1 MKENKQ
7 TWQHIPEAELPWQ
20 YKYPHSAVA
29 NDCVIF
35 TYQDSELKVL
45 LIRRGEGPHTGT
57 WALPGGFLKNTETA
71 PQGALRE
78 LHEETGL
85 GIMLSSDLKLFG
97 VYSDP
102 KRDPRERVISI
113 AWYAFTRPSEVQG
126 GSDADKAAW
135 FKLDE
140 LPPLAFDHRKI
151 LEDAR
156 KQLKRDIY
164 FEPIGFELLD
174 EEFTLPDLRRLY
186 EKILG
191 RKFDPRNFQRKMLA
205 SNILEDTGLKEGWE
219 CSHNTAYARNI
230 TYDSKII
237 GSKIGRAAPL
247 YRLNKAKYQQFKDEE
262 NLEF

>member
-7 TWQHIPEAELPWQ
+7 TWQHVPGAEFPWQ

-45 LIRRGEGPHTGT
+45 LIRRGEGPHTGV
-57 WALPGGFLKNTETA
+57 WALPGGFLVNTETA
-71 PQGALRE
+71 RQGAIRE

-85 GIMLSSDLKLFG
+85 GLTLSSPLKQFG

-113 AWYAFTRPSEVQG
+113 AWYAFVRPSEVHG
-126 GSDADKAAW
+126 GSDAEKADW
-135 FKLDE
+135 FSIDE
-140 LPPLAFDHRKI
+140 LPLLAFDHKKI
-151 LEDAR
+151 LEDAK

-219 CSHNTAYARNI
+219 YSHHNFSESR
-230 TYDSKII
+230 
-237 GSKIGRAAPL
+237 IGRAAPL
-247 YRLNKAKYQQFKDEE
+247 YRLDLAKYHQLKDDN

>member
-113 AWYAFTRPSEVQG
+113 SWYAFTRPSEVQG
-126 GSDADKAAW
+126 GSDADKAACT
-135 FKLDE
+135 
-140 LPPLAFDHRKI
+140 AKI
-151 LEDAR
+151 ER
-156 KQLKRDIY
+156 
-164 FEPIGFELLD
+164 F
-174 EEFTLPDLRRLY
+174 
-186 EKILG
+186 
-191 RKFDPRNFQRKMLA
+191 
-205 SNILEDTGLKEGWE
+205 
-219 CSHNTAYARNI
+219 TAYAE
-230 TYDSKII
+230 SLKE
-237 GSKIGRAAPL
+237 L
-247 YRLNKAKYQQFKDEE
+247 
-262 NLEF
+262 